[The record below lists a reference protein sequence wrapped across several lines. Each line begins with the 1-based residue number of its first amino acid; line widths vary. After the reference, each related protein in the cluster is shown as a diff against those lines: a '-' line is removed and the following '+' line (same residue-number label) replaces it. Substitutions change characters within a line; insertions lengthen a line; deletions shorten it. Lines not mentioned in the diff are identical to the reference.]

1 MKSKWLILLGVLA
14 CLLLSG
20 CAMKTVDEMYCLP
33 RRSEAYQ
40 ELQRV
45 LDAEL
50 QNMEYCAPLSGMNQ
64 QPVQA
69 ADVDGDGVS
78 EFLVFAKASGERP
91 LRILVIERQ
100 DQTFTLTDTL
110 QFSGTA
116 FDQVE
121 YMAMDDRSG
130 VELVV
135 GIQLSNQLLRS
146 VSAYTFTDGKG
157 EKLLDVNYTNFLT
170 VDLDR
175 DNRGELFV
183 LYPGQT
189 EESPGFVAL
198 YEVEKGVVERS
209 LEVKLSAPV
218 SRLQRVI
225 TGELAGGETAVFVAS
240 ALEDTVLVT
249 DVYAMRSGVLTN
261 ISLSNESGTSVST
274 IRNHFVYAQDIDED
288 GQLELPALIP
298 MKTMSERNTQ
308 SEDLI
313 RWYSLT
319 ITGEEVDKLY
329 TYHNFVNGW
338 YLVLDSTWA
347 QQVTVT
353 QDSTSYSFYLWDLAK
368 ENAIRVLEVE
378 MLYTQDEISEAME
391 NGSILL
397 YQGES
402 SAYVG
407 TLTSDAAQ
415 FGLTQEWLRG
425 SFHLIYDVRFL
436 PET

>member
-1 MKSKWLILLGVLA
+1 MKSKWLMLLGVLA

-33 RRSEAYQ
+33 KRSEAYQ
-40 ELQRV
+40 ELQKV
-45 LDAEL
+45 LDTEL

-78 EFLVFAKASGERP
+78 EFLVFAKAAGERP
-91 LRILVIERQ
+91 LRILVIERE

-121 YMAMDDRSG
+121 YISMDDKSG

-135 GIQLSNQLLRS
+135 GIQLSDQLLRS
-146 VSAYTFTDGKG
+146 VAAYTFADGKG
-157 EKLLDVNYTNFLT
+157 EKLLDANYTNFLT

-175 DNRGELFV
+175 DNQGELFV

-198 YEVEKGVVERS
+198 YEVKKGVVERS

-225 TGELAGGETAVFVAS
+225 TGELAGGEAAVFVAS

-249 DVYAMRSGVLTN
+249 DVYALRSGALTN

-298 MKTMSERNTQ
+298 MKAMSERNTQ

-313 RWYSLT
+313 RWYSLS

-329 TYHNFVNGW
+329 TYHNFVNSW

-353 QDSTSYSFYLWDLAK
+353 QDSTGYSFYLWDLAK
-368 ENAIRVLEVE
+368 ENAIRVLEVQ
-378 MLYTQDEISEAME
+378 MLYDQDEISQAME
-391 NGSILL
+391 SGAILL

-407 TLTSDAAQ
+407 VLTSDAAQ

-425 SFHLIYDVRFL
+425 SFYLIYDVHFQ
-436 PET
+436 PEA

>member
-1 MKSKWLILLGVLA
+1 MKSKWLMLLGVLA

-33 RRSEAYQ
+33 KRSEAYQ
-40 ELQRV
+40 ELQKV
-45 LDAEL
+45 LDTEL

-78 EFLVFAKASGERP
+78 EFLVFAKAAGERP
-91 LRILVIERQ
+91 LRILVIERE

-121 YMAMDDRSG
+121 YISMDDKSG

-135 GIQLSNQLLRS
+135 GIQLSDQLLRS
-146 VSAYTFTDGKG
+146 VAAYTFADGKG
-157 EKLLDVNYTNFLT
+157 EKLLDANYTNFLT

-175 DNRGELFV
+175 DSQGELFV

-225 TGELAGGETAVFVAS
+225 TGELAGGEAAVFVAS

-249 DVYAMRSGVLTN
+249 DVYALRSGALTN

-298 MKTMSERNTQ
+298 MKAMSERNTQ

-313 RWYSLT
+313 RWYSLS

-329 TYHNFVNGW
+329 TYHNFVNSW

-353 QDSTSYSFYLWDLAK
+353 QDSTGYSFYLWDLAK
-368 ENAIRVLEVE
+368 ENAIRVLEVQ
-378 MLYTQDEISEAME
+378 MLYDQDEISQAME
-391 NGSILL
+391 SGAILL

-407 TLTSDAAQ
+407 VLTSDAAQ

-425 SFHLIYDVRFL
+425 SFYLLYDVHFQ

>member
-1 MKSKWLILLGVLA
+1 MKSKWLMLLGVLA

-33 RRSEAYQ
+33 KRSEAYQ
-40 ELQRV
+40 ELQKV
-45 LDAEL
+45 LDTEL

-78 EFLVFAKASGERP
+78 EFLVFAKAAGERP
-91 LRILVIERQ
+91 LRILVIERE

-121 YMAMDDRSG
+121 YISMDDKSG

-135 GIQLSNQLLRS
+135 GIQLSDQLLRS
-146 VSAYTFTDGKG
+146 VAAYTFADGKG
-157 EKLLDVNYTNFLT
+157 EKLLDANYTNFLT

-175 DNRGELFV
+175 DNQGELFV

-218 SRLQRVI
+218 NRLQRVI
-225 TGELAGGETAVFVAS
+225 TGELAGGEAAVFVAS

-249 DVYAMRSGVLTN
+249 DVYALRSGALTN

-298 MKTMSERNTQ
+298 MKAMSERNTQ

-313 RWYSLT
+313 RWYSLS

-353 QDSTSYSFYLWDLAK
+353 QDSTGYSFYLWDLAK
-368 ENAIRVLEVE
+368 ENAIRVLEVQ
-378 MLYTQDEISEAME
+378 MLYDQDEISQAME
-391 NGSILL
+391 SGAILL

-407 TLTSDAAQ
+407 VLTSDAAQ

-425 SFHLIYDVRFL
+425 SFYLIYDVHFQ
-436 PET
+436 PEA

>member
-33 RRSEAYQ
+33 KRSEAYQ
-40 ELQRV
+40 ELQKV
-45 LDAEL
+45 LDTEL

-78 EFLVFAKASGERP
+78 EFLVFAKAAGERP
-91 LRILVIERQ
+91 LRILVIERE

-121 YMAMDDRSG
+121 YISMDDKSG

-135 GIQLSNQLLRS
+135 GIQLSDQLLRS
-146 VSAYTFTDGKG
+146 VAAYTFADGKG
-157 EKLLDVNYTNFLT
+157 EKLLDANYTNFLT

-175 DNRGELFV
+175 DNQGELFV

-225 TGELAGGETAVFVAS
+225 TGELAGGEAAVFVAS

-249 DVYAMRSGVLTN
+249 DVYALRSGALTN

>member
-1 MKSKWLILLGVLA
+1 MKSKWLMLLGVLA

-33 RRSEAYQ
+33 KRSEAYQ
-40 ELQRV
+40 ELQKV
-45 LDAEL
+45 LDTEL

-78 EFLVFAKASGERP
+78 EFLVFAKAAGERP
-91 LRILVIERQ
+91 LRILVIERE

-121 YMAMDDRSG
+121 YISMDDKSG

-135 GIQLSNQLLRS
+135 GIQLSDQLLRS
-146 VSAYTFTDGKG
+146 VAAYTFADGKG
-157 EKLLDVNYTNFLT
+157 EKLLDANYTNFLT

-175 DNRGELFV
+175 DNQGELFV

-225 TGELAGGETAVFVAS
+225 TGELAGGEAAVFVAS

-249 DVYAMRSGVLTN
+249 DVYALRSGALTN

-298 MKTMSERNTQ
+298 MKAMSERNTQ

-313 RWYSLT
+313 RWYSLS

-353 QDSTSYSFYLWDLAK
+353 QDSTGYSFYLWDLAK
-368 ENAIRVLEVE
+368 ENAIWVLEVQ
-378 MLYTQDEISEAME
+378 MLYDQDEISQAME
-391 NGSILL
+391 SGAILL

-407 TLTSDAAQ
+407 VLTSDAAQ

-425 SFHLIYDVRFL
+425 SFYLIYDVHFQ
-436 PET
+436 PEA

>member
-157 EKLLDVNYTNFLT
+157 EKLLDVNYTNFLA

-249 DVYAMRSGVLTN
+249 DVYAMCGGVLTN
-261 ISLSNESGTSVST
+261 ISLSKDSGTSVST
-274 IRNHFVYAQDIDED
+274 IRNHFVYAQDIDGD

>member
-1 MKSKWLILLGVLA
+1 MKSKWLMLLGVLA

-33 RRSEAYQ
+33 KRSEAYQ
-40 ELQRV
+40 ELQKV
-45 LDAEL
+45 LDTEL

-78 EFLVFAKASGERP
+78 EFLVFAKAAGERP
-91 LRILVIERQ
+91 LRILVIERE

-121 YMAMDDRSG
+121 YISMDEKSG

-135 GIQLSNQLLRS
+135 GIQLSDQLLRS
-146 VSAYTFTDGKG
+146 VAAYTFADGKG
-157 EKLLDVNYTNFLT
+157 EKLLDANYTNFLT

-175 DNRGELFV
+175 DNQGELFI

-225 TGELAGGETAVFVAS
+225 TGELAGGEAAVFVAS

-249 DVYAMRSGVLTN
+249 DVYALRSGALTN

-298 MKTMSERNTQ
+298 MKAMSERNTQ

-313 RWYSLT
+313 RWYSLS

-329 TYHNFVNGW
+329 TYHNFVNSW

-353 QDSTSYSFYLWDLAK
+353 QDSTGYSFYLWDLAK
-368 ENAIRVLEVE
+368 ENAIRVLEVQ
-378 MLYTQDEISEAME
+378 MLYDQDEISQAME
-391 NGSILL
+391 SGAILL

-407 TLTSDAAQ
+407 VLTSDAAQ

-425 SFHLIYDVRFL
+425 SFYLIYDVHFQ

>member
-225 TGELAGGETAVFVAS
+225 TGELASGETAVFVAS

-249 DVYAMRSGVLTN
+249 DVYAMCGGVLTN
-261 ISLSNESGTSVST
+261 ISLSKDSGTSVST
-274 IRNHFVYAQDIDED
+274 IRNHFVYAQDIDGD

>member
-1 MKSKWLILLGVLA
+1 MKSKWLMLLGVLA

-33 RRSEAYQ
+33 KRSEAYQ
-40 ELQRV
+40 ELQKV
-45 LDAEL
+45 LDTEL

-78 EFLVFAKASGERP
+78 EFLVFAKAAGERP
-91 LRILVIERQ
+91 LRILVIERE

-121 YMAMDDRSG
+121 YISMDDKSG

-135 GIQLSNQLLRS
+135 GIQLSDQLLRS
-146 VSAYTFTDGKG
+146 VAAYTFADGKG
-157 EKLLDVNYTNFLT
+157 EKLLDANYTNFLT
-170 VDLDR
+170 VDLDW
-175 DNRGELFV
+175 DNQGELFV

-225 TGELAGGETAVFVAS
+225 TGELAGGEAAVFVAS

-249 DVYAMRSGVLTN
+249 DVYALRSGALTN

-298 MKTMSERNTQ
+298 MKAMSERNTQ

-313 RWYSLT
+313 RWYSLS

-329 TYHNFVNGW
+329 TYHNFVNSW

-353 QDSTSYSFYLWDLAK
+353 QDSTGYSFFLWDLAK
-368 ENAIRVLEVE
+368 ENAIRVLEVQ
-378 MLYTQDEISEAME
+378 MLYDQDEISQAME
-391 NGSILL
+391 SGAILL

-407 TLTSDAAQ
+407 VLTSDAAQ

-425 SFHLIYDVRFL
+425 SFYLIYDVHFQ
-436 PET
+436 PEA

>member
-1 MKSKWLILLGVLA
+1 MKSKWLMLLGVLA

-33 RRSEAYQ
+33 KRSEAYQ
-40 ELQRV
+40 ELQKV
-45 LDAEL
+45 LDTEL

-78 EFLVFAKASGERP
+78 EFLVFAKAAGERP
-91 LRILVIERQ
+91 LRILVIERE

-121 YMAMDDRSG
+121 YISMDDKSG

-135 GIQLSNQLLRS
+135 GIQLSDQLLRS
-146 VSAYTFTDGKG
+146 VAAYTFADGKG
-157 EKLLDVNYTNFLT
+157 EKLLDANYTNFLT

-175 DNRGELFV
+175 DSQGELFV

-225 TGELAGGETAVFVAS
+225 TGELAGGEAAVFVAS

-249 DVYAMRSGVLTN
+249 DVYALRSGALTN

-353 QDSTSYSFYLWDLAK
+353 QDSTGYSFYLWDLAK
-368 ENAIRVLEVE
+368 ENAIRVLEVQ
-378 MLYTQDEISEAME
+378 MLYDQDEISQAME
-391 NGSILL
+391 SGAILL

-407 TLTSDAAQ
+407 VLTSDAAQ

-425 SFHLIYDVRFL
+425 SFYLIYDVHFQ
-436 PET
+436 PEA

>member
-1 MKSKWLILLGVLA
+1 MKSKWLMLLGVLA

-33 RRSEAYQ
+33 KRSEAYQ
-40 ELQRV
+40 ELQKV
-45 LDAEL
+45 LDTEL

-78 EFLVFAKASGERP
+78 EFLVFAKAAGERP
-91 LRILVIERQ
+91 LRILVIERE

-121 YMAMDDRSG
+121 YISMDDKSG

-135 GIQLSNQLLRS
+135 GIQLSDQLLRS
-146 VSAYTFTDGKG
+146 VAAYTFADGKG
-157 EKLLDVNYTNFLT
+157 EKLLDANYTNFLT

-175 DNRGELFV
+175 DNQGELFV

-225 TGELAGGETAVFVAS
+225 TGELAGGEAAVFVAS

-249 DVYAMRSGVLTN
+249 DVYALRSGALTN

-298 MKTMSERNTQ
+298 MKAMSERNTQ

-313 RWYSLT
+313 RWYSLS

-353 QDSTSYSFYLWDLAK
+353 QESTGYSFYLWDLAK
-368 ENAIRVLEVE
+368 ENAIRVLEVQ
-378 MLYTQDEISEAME
+378 MLYDQDEISQAME
-391 NGSILL
+391 SGAILL

-407 TLTSDAAQ
+407 VLTSDAAQ

-425 SFHLIYDVRFL
+425 SFYLIYDVHFQ
-436 PET
+436 PEA

>member
-1 MKSKWLILLGVLA
+1 MKSKWLMLLGVLA

-33 RRSEAYQ
+33 KRSEAYQ
-40 ELQRV
+40 ELQKV
-45 LDAEL
+45 LDTEL

-78 EFLVFAKASGERP
+78 EFLVFAKAAGERP
-91 LRILVIERQ
+91 LRILVIERE

-110 QFSGTA
+110 QFSGSA

-121 YMAMDDRSG
+121 YISMDEKSG

-135 GIQLSNQLLRS
+135 GIQLSDQLLRS
-146 VSAYTFTDGKG
+146 VAAYTFTDGKG
-157 EKLLDVNYTNFLT
+157 EKLLDANYTNFLT

-175 DNRGELFV
+175 DNQGELFV

-225 TGELAGGETAVFVAS
+225 TGELAGGEAAVFVAS

-249 DVYAMRSGVLTN
+249 DVYALRSGALTN

-298 MKTMSERNTQ
+298 MKAMSERNTQ

-313 RWYSLT
+313 RWYSLS

-329 TYHNFVNGW
+329 TYHNFVNSW

-353 QDSTSYSFYLWDLAK
+353 QDSTGYSFYLWDLAK
-368 ENAIRVLEVE
+368 ENAIRVLEVQ
-378 MLYTQDEISEAME
+378 MLYDQDEISQAME
-391 NGSILL
+391 SGAILL

-407 TLTSDAAQ
+407 VLTSDAAQ

-425 SFHLIYDVRFL
+425 SFYLIYDVHFQ
-436 PET
+436 PEA

>member
-1 MKSKWLILLGVLA
+1 MKSKWLMLLGVLA

-33 RRSEAYQ
+33 KRSEAYQ
-40 ELQRV
+40 ELQKV
-45 LDAEL
+45 LDTEL

-78 EFLVFAKASGERP
+78 EFLVFAKAAGERP
-91 LRILVIERQ
+91 LRILVIERE

-121 YMAMDDRSG
+121 YISMDDKSG

-135 GIQLSNQLLRS
+135 GIQLSDQLLRS
-146 VSAYTFTDGKG
+146 VAAYTFADGKG
-157 EKLLDVNYTNFLT
+157 EKLLDANYTNFLT

-175 DNRGELFV
+175 DNQGELFV

-225 TGELAGGETAVFVAS
+225 TGELAGGEAAVFVAS

-249 DVYAMRSGVLTN
+249 DVYALRSGALTN

-298 MKTMSERNTQ
+298 MKAMSERNTQ

-313 RWYSLT
+313 RWYSLS

-353 QDSTSYSFYLWDLAK
+353 QDSTGYSFYLWDLAK
-368 ENAIRVLEVE
+368 ENAIRVLEVQ
-378 MLYTQDEISEAME
+378 MLYDQDEISQAME
-391 NGSILL
+391 SGAILL

-407 TLTSDAAQ
+407 VLTSDAAQ

-425 SFHLIYDVRFL
+425 SFYLIYDVHFQS
-436 PET
+436 EA

>member
-1 MKSKWLILLGVLA
+1 MKSKWLMLLGVLA

-33 RRSEAYQ
+33 KRSEAYQ
-40 ELQRV
+40 ELQKV
-45 LDAEL
+45 LDTEL

-78 EFLVFAKASGERP
+78 EFLVFAKATGERP
-91 LRILVIERQ
+91 LRILVIERE

-121 YMAMDDRSG
+121 YISMDDKSG

-135 GIQLSNQLLRS
+135 GIQLSDQLLRS
-146 VSAYTFTDGKG
+146 VAAYTFADGKG
-157 EKLLDVNYTNFLT
+157 EKLLDANYTNFLT

-175 DNRGELFV
+175 DNQGELFV

-225 TGELAGGETAVFVAS
+225 TGELAGGEAAVFVAS

-249 DVYAMRSGVLTN
+249 DVYALRSGALTN

-298 MKTMSERNTQ
+298 MKAMSERNTQ

-313 RWYSLT
+313 RWYSLS

-353 QDSTSYSFYLWDLAK
+353 QDSTGYSFYLWDLAK
-368 ENAIRVLEVE
+368 ENAIRVLEVQ
-378 MLYTQDEISEAME
+378 MLYDQDEISQAME
-391 NGSILL
+391 SGAILL

-407 TLTSDAAQ
+407 VLTSDAAQ

-425 SFHLIYDVRFL
+425 SFYLIYDVHFQ
-436 PET
+436 PEA

>member
-1 MKSKWLILLGVLA
+1 MKSKWLMLLGVLA

-33 RRSEAYQ
+33 KRSEAYQ
-40 ELQRV
+40 ELQKV
-45 LDAEL
+45 LDTEL

-78 EFLVFAKASGERP
+78 EFLVFAKAAGERP
-91 LRILVIERQ
+91 LRILVIERE

-121 YMAMDDRSG
+121 YISMDDKSG

-135 GIQLSNQLLRS
+135 GIQLSDQLLRS
-146 VSAYTFTDGKG
+146 VAAYTFADGKG
-157 EKLLDVNYTNFLT
+157 EKLLDANYTNFLT

-175 DNRGELFV
+175 DNQGELFV

-225 TGELAGGETAVFVAS
+225 TGELAGGEAAVFVAS

-249 DVYAMRSGVLTN
+249 DVYALRSGALTN

-298 MKTMSERNTQ
+298 MKAMSERNTQ

-313 RWYSLT
+313 RWYSLS

-353 QDSTSYSFYLWDLAK
+353 QDSTGYSFYLWDLAT
-368 ENAIRVLEVE
+368 ENAIRELAVQ
-378 MLYTQDEISEAME
+378 MLYEQDEISQAME
-391 NGSILL
+391 SGAILL

-407 TLTSDAAQ
+407 VLTSDAAQ

-425 SFHLIYDVRFL
+425 SFYLIYDVHFQ
-436 PET
+436 PEA

>member
-1 MKSKWLILLGVLA
+1 MKSKWLMLLGVLA

-33 RRSEAYQ
+33 KRSEAYQ
-40 ELQRV
+40 ELQKV
-45 LDAEL
+45 LDTEL

-78 EFLVFAKASGERP
+78 EFLVFAKAAGERP
-91 LRILVIERQ
+91 LRILVIERE

-121 YMAMDDRSG
+121 YISMDDKSG

-135 GIQLSNQLLRS
+135 GIQLSDQLLRS
-146 VSAYTFTDGKG
+146 VAAYTFADGKG
-157 EKLLDVNYTNFLT
+157 EKLLDANYTNFLT

-175 DNRGELFV
+175 DSQGELFV

-225 TGELAGGETAVFVAS
+225 TGELAGGEAAVFVAS

-249 DVYAMRSGVLTN
+249 DVYALRSRALTN

-298 MKTMSERNTQ
+298 MKAMSERNTQ

-313 RWYSLT
+313 RWYSLS

-353 QDSTSYSFYLWDLAK
+353 QDSTGYSFYLWDLAK
-368 ENAIRVLEVE
+368 ENAIRVLEVQ
-378 MLYTQDEISEAME
+378 MLYDQDEISQAME
-391 NGSILL
+391 SGAILL

-407 TLTSDAAQ
+407 VLTSDAAQ

-425 SFHLIYDVRFL
+425 SFYLIYDVHFQ
-436 PET
+436 PEA

>member
-157 EKLLDVNYTNFLT
+157 EKLLDVNYTNFLA

-225 TGELAGGETAVFVAS
+225 TGELASGETAVFVAS

-249 DVYAMRSGVLTN
+249 DVYAMCGGVLTN
-261 ISLSNESGTSVST
+261 ISLSKDSGTSVST

>member
-1 MKSKWLILLGVLA
+1 MKSKWLMLLGVLA

-33 RRSEAYQ
+33 KRSEAYQ
-40 ELQRV
+40 ELQKV
-45 LDAEL
+45 LDTEL

-78 EFLVFAKASGERP
+78 EFLVFAKTAGERP
-91 LRILVIERQ
+91 LRILVIERE

-121 YMAMDDRSG
+121 YISMDDKSG

-135 GIQLSNQLLRS
+135 GIQLSDQLLRS
-146 VSAYTFTDGKG
+146 VAAYTFADGKG
-157 EKLLDVNYTNFLT
+157 EKLLDANYTNFLT

-175 DNRGELFV
+175 DNQGELFV

-225 TGELAGGETAVFVAS
+225 TGELAGGEAAVFVAS

-249 DVYAMRSGVLTN
+249 DVYALRSGALTN

-298 MKTMSERNTQ
+298 MKAMSERNTQ

-313 RWYSLT
+313 RWYSLS

-353 QDSTSYSFYLWDLAK
+353 QDSTGYSFYLWDLAK
-368 ENAIRVLEVE
+368 ENAIRVLEVQ
-378 MLYTQDEISEAME
+378 MLYDQDEISQAME
-391 NGSILL
+391 SGAILL

-407 TLTSDAAQ
+407 VLTSDAAQ

-425 SFHLIYDVRFL
+425 SFYLIYDVHFQ
-436 PET
+436 PEA

>member
-40 ELQRV
+40 ELQKV

-78 EFLVFAKASGERP
+78 EFLVFAKASGKRP

-157 EKLLDVNYTNFLT
+157 EKLLDVNYTNFLA

-225 TGELAGGETAVFVAS
+225 TGELASGETAVFVAS

-249 DVYAMRSGVLTN
+249 DVYAMRGGVLTN

-313 RWYSLT
+313 RWYSLS

-353 QDSTSYSFYLWDLAK
+353 QDSTGYSFYLWDLAK
-368 ENAIRVLEVE
+368 ENAIRVLEVQ
-378 MLYTQDEISEAME
+378 MLYDQDEISQAME
-391 NGSILL
+391 NGAILL

-407 TLTSDAAQ
+407 VLTSDAAQ

-425 SFHLIYDVRFL
+425 SFYLIYDVHFQ

>member
-1 MKSKWLILLGVLA
+1 MKSKWLMLLGVLA

-33 RRSEAYQ
+33 KRSEAYQ
-40 ELQRV
+40 ELQKV
-45 LDAEL
+45 LDTEL

-78 EFLVFAKASGERP
+78 EFLVFAKAAGERP
-91 LRILVIERQ
+91 LRILVIERE

-110 QFSGTA
+110 QFSGSA

-121 YMAMDDRSG
+121 YVSMDDKSG

-135 GIQLSNQLLRS
+135 GIQLSDQLLRS
-146 VSAYTFTDGKG
+146 VAAYTFADGKG
-157 EKLLDVNYTNFLT
+157 EKLLDANYTNFLT

-175 DNRGELFV
+175 DSQGELFV

-225 TGELAGGETAVFVAS
+225 TGELAGGEAAVFVAS

-249 DVYAMRSGVLTN
+249 DVYALRSGALTN

-298 MKTMSERNTQ
+298 MKAMSERNTQ

-313 RWYSLT
+313 RWYSLS

-329 TYHNFVNGW
+329 TYHNFVNSW

-353 QDSTSYSFYLWDLAK
+353 QDSTGYSFYLWDLAK
-368 ENAIRVLEVE
+368 ENAIRVLEVQ
-378 MLYTQDEISEAME
+378 MLYDQDEISQAME
-391 NGSILL
+391 SGAILL

-407 TLTSDAAQ
+407 VLTSDAAQ

-425 SFHLIYDVRFL
+425 SFYLIYDVHFQ
-436 PET
+436 PEA

>member
-1 MKSKWLILLGVLA
+1 MKSKWLMLLGVLA

-33 RRSEAYQ
+33 KRSEAYQ
-40 ELQRV
+40 ELQKV
-45 LDAEL
+45 LDTEL

-78 EFLVFAKASGERP
+78 EFLVFAKAAGERP
-91 LRILVIERQ
+91 LRILVIERE

-121 YMAMDDRSG
+121 YISMDEKSG

-135 GIQLSNQLLRS
+135 GIQLSDQLLRS
-146 VSAYTFTDGKG
+146 VAAYTFADGKG
-157 EKLLDVNYTNFLT
+157 EKLLDANYTNFLT

-175 DNRGELFV
+175 DNQGELFV

-225 TGELAGGETAVFVAS
+225 IGELADGEAAVFVAS

-249 DVYAMRSGVLTN
+249 DVYALRSGALTN

-298 MKTMSERNTQ
+298 MKAMSERNTQ

-313 RWYSLT
+313 RWYSLS

-353 QDSTSYSFYLWDLAK
+353 QDSTGYSFYLWDLAK
-368 ENAIRVLEVE
+368 ENAIRVLEVQ
-378 MLYTQDEISEAME
+378 MLYDQDEISQAME
-391 NGSILL
+391 SDAILL

-407 TLTSDAAQ
+407 VLTSDAAQ

-425 SFHLIYDVRFL
+425 SFYLIYDVHFQ
-436 PET
+436 PEA

>member
-1 MKSKWLILLGVLA
+1 MKSKWLMLLGVLA

-33 RRSEAYQ
+33 KRSEAYQ
-40 ELQRV
+40 ELQKV
-45 LDAEL
+45 LDTEL

-69 ADVDGDGVS
+69 ADVNGDGVS
-78 EFLVFAKASGERP
+78 EFLVFAKAAGERP
-91 LRILVIERQ
+91 LRILVIERE

-121 YMAMDDRSG
+121 YISMDDKSG

-135 GIQLSNQLLRS
+135 GIQLSDQLLRS
-146 VSAYTFTDGKG
+146 VAAYTFADGKG
-157 EKLLDVNYTNFLT
+157 EKLLDANYTNFLT

-175 DNRGELFV
+175 DNQGELFV

-225 TGELAGGETAVFVAS
+225 TGELAGGEAAVFVAS

-249 DVYAMRSGVLTN
+249 DVYALRSGALTN

-298 MKTMSERNTQ
+298 MKAMSERNTQ

-313 RWYSLT
+313 RWYSLS

-353 QDSTSYSFYLWDLAK
+353 QDSTGYSFYLWDLAK
-368 ENAIRVLEVE
+368 ENAIRVLEVQ
-378 MLYTQDEISEAME
+378 MLYDQDEISQAME
-391 NGSILL
+391 NGAILL

-407 TLTSDAAQ
+407 VLTSDAAQ

-425 SFHLIYDVRFL
+425 SFYLIYDVHFQ
-436 PET
+436 PEA

>member
-1 MKSKWLILLGVLA
+1 MKSKWLMLLGVLA

-33 RRSEAYQ
+33 KRSEAYQ
-40 ELQRV
+40 ELQKV
-45 LDAEL
+45 LDTEL

-78 EFLVFAKASGERP
+78 EFLVFAKAAGERP
-91 LRILVIERQ
+91 LRILVIERE

-121 YMAMDDRSG
+121 YISMDDKSG

-135 GIQLSNQLLRS
+135 GIQLSDQLLRS
-146 VSAYTFTDGKG
+146 VAAYTFADGKG
-157 EKLLDVNYTNFLT
+157 EKLLDANYTNFLT

-175 DNRGELFV
+175 DSQGELFV

-225 TGELAGGETAVFVAS
+225 TGELAGGEAAVFVAS

-249 DVYAMRSGVLTN
+249 DVYALRSGALTN

-298 MKTMSERNTQ
+298 MKAMSERNTQ

-313 RWYSLT
+313 RWYSLS

-353 QDSTSYSFYLWDLAK
+353 QDSTGYSFYLWDLAK
-368 ENAIRVLEVE
+368 ENAIRVLEVR
-378 MLYTQDEISEAME
+378 MLYDQDEISQAME
-391 NGSILL
+391 NGAILL

-407 TLTSDAAQ
+407 VLTSDAAQ

-425 SFHLIYDVRFL
+425 SFYLIYDVHFQ
-436 PET
+436 PEA

>member
-1 MKSKWLILLGVLA
+1 MKSKWLMLLGVLA

-33 RRSEAYQ
+33 KRSEAYQ
-40 ELQRV
+40 ELQKV
-45 LDAEL
+45 LDTEL

-78 EFLVFAKASGERP
+78 EFLVFAKAAGERP
-91 LRILVIERQ
+91 LRILVIERE

-121 YMAMDDRSG
+121 YISMDEKSG

-135 GIQLSNQLLRS
+135 GIQLSDQLLRS
-146 VSAYTFTDGKG
+146 VAAYTFADGKG
-157 EKLLDVNYTNFLT
+157 EKLLDANYTNFLT

-175 DNRGELFV
+175 DNQGELFV

-225 TGELAGGETAVFVAS
+225 TGELAGGEAAVFVAS

-249 DVYAMRSGVLTN
+249 DVYALRSGALTN

-298 MKTMSERNTQ
+298 MKAMSERNTQ

-313 RWYSLT
+313 RWYSLS

-353 QDSTSYSFYLWDLAK
+353 QDSTGYSFYLWDLAK
-368 ENAIRVLEVE
+368 ENAIRVLEVQ
-378 MLYTQDEISEAME
+378 MLYDQDEISQAME
-391 NGSILL
+391 NGAILL

-407 TLTSDAAQ
+407 VLTSDAAQ

-425 SFHLIYDVRFL
+425 SFYLIYDVHFQ

>member
-1 MKSKWLILLGVLA
+1 MKSKWLMLLGVLA

-33 RRSEAYQ
+33 KRSEAYQ
-40 ELQRV
+40 ELQKV
-45 LDAEL
+45 LDTEL

-78 EFLVFAKASGERP
+78 EFLVFAKATGERP
-91 LRILVIERQ
+91 LRILVIERE

-121 YMAMDDRSG
+121 YISMDDKSG

-135 GIQLSNQLLRS
+135 GIQLSDQLLRS
-146 VSAYTFTDGKG
+146 VAAYTFADGKG
-157 EKLLDVNYTNFLT
+157 EKLLDANYTNFLT

-175 DNRGELFV
+175 DNQGELFV

-225 TGELAGGETAVFVAS
+225 TGELAGGEAAVFVAS

-249 DVYAMRSGVLTN
+249 DVYALRSGALTN

-298 MKTMSERNTQ
+298 MKAMSERNTQ

-313 RWYSLT
+313 RWYSLS

-329 TYHNFVNGW
+329 TYHNFVNSW

-353 QDSTSYSFYLWDLAK
+353 QDSTGYSFYLWDLAK
-368 ENAIRVLEVE
+368 ENAIRVLEVQ
-378 MLYTQDEISEAME
+378 MLYDQDEISQAME
-391 NGSILL
+391 SGAILL

-407 TLTSDAAQ
+407 VLTSDAAQ

-425 SFHLIYDVRFL
+425 SFYLIYDVHFQ
-436 PET
+436 PEA

>member
-69 ADVDGDGVS
+69 ADVDGDGVP

-249 DVYAMRSGVLTN
+249 DVYAMCGGVLTN
-261 ISLSNESGTSVST
+261 ISLSKDSGTSVST
-274 IRNHFVYAQDIDED
+274 IRNHFVYAQDIDGD

>member
-1 MKSKWLILLGVLA
+1 MKSKWLMLLGVLA

-33 RRSEAYQ
+33 KRSEAYQ
-40 ELQRV
+40 ELQKV
-45 LDAEL
+45 LDTEL

-78 EFLVFAKASGERP
+78 EFLVFAKAAGERP
-91 LRILVIERQ
+91 LRILVIERE

-121 YMAMDDRSG
+121 YISMDDKSG

-135 GIQLSNQLLRS
+135 GIQLSDQLLRS
-146 VSAYTFTDGKG
+146 VAAYTFADGKG
-157 EKLLDVNYTNFLT
+157 EKLLDANYTNFLT

-175 DNRGELFV
+175 DNQGELFI

-225 TGELAGGETAVFVAS
+225 TGELAGGEAAVFVAS

-249 DVYAMRSGVLTN
+249 DVYALRSGALTN

-298 MKTMSERNTQ
+298 MKAMSERNTQ

-313 RWYSLT
+313 RWYSLS

-329 TYHNFVNGW
+329 TYHNFVNSW

-353 QDSTSYSFYLWDLAK
+353 QDSTGYSFYLWDLAK
-368 ENAIRVLEVE
+368 ENAIRVLEVQ
-378 MLYTQDEISEAME
+378 MLYDQDEISQAME
-391 NGSILL
+391 SGAILL

-407 TLTSDAAQ
+407 VLTSDAAQ

-425 SFHLIYDVRFL
+425 SFYLIYDVHFQ

>member
-1 MKSKWLILLGVLA
+1 MKSKWLMLLGVLA

-33 RRSEAYQ
+33 KRSEAYQ
-40 ELQRV
+40 ELQKV
-45 LDAEL
+45 LDTEL

-78 EFLVFAKASGERP
+78 EFLVFAKAAGERP
-91 LRILVIERQ
+91 LRILVIERE

-116 FDQVE
+116 IDQVE
-121 YMAMDDRSG
+121 YISMDDKSG

-135 GIQLSNQLLRS
+135 GIQLSDQLLRS
-146 VSAYTFTDGKG
+146 VAAYTFADGKG
-157 EKLLDVNYTNFLT
+157 EKLLDANYTNFLT

-175 DNRGELFV
+175 DSQGELFV

-225 TGELAGGETAVFVAS
+225 TGELAGGEAAVFVAS

-249 DVYAMRSGVLTN
+249 DVYALRSGALTN

-298 MKTMSERNTQ
+298 MKAMSERNTQ

-313 RWYSLT
+313 RWYSLS

-353 QDSTSYSFYLWDLAK
+353 QDSTGYSFYLWDLAK
-368 ENAIRVLEVE
+368 ENAIRVLEVQ
-378 MLYTQDEISEAME
+378 MLYDQDEISQAME
-391 NGSILL
+391 SGAILL

-407 TLTSDAAQ
+407 VLTSDAAQ

-425 SFHLIYDVRFL
+425 SFYLIYDVHFQ
-436 PET
+436 PEA

>member
-1 MKSKWLILLGVLA
+1 MKSKWLMLLGVLA

-33 RRSEAYQ
+33 KRSEAYQ
-40 ELQRV
+40 ELQKV
-45 LDAEL
+45 LDTEL

-78 EFLVFAKASGERP
+78 EFLVFAKAAGERP
-91 LRILVIERQ
+91 LRILVIERE

-121 YMAMDDRSG
+121 YISMDEKSG

-135 GIQLSNQLLRS
+135 GIQLSDQLLRS
-146 VSAYTFTDGKG
+146 VAAYTFADGKG
-157 EKLLDVNYTNFLT
+157 EKLLDANYTNFLT

-175 DNRGELFV
+175 DNQGELFV

-225 TGELAGGETAVFVAS
+225 TGELAGGEAAVFVAS

-249 DVYAMRSGVLTN
+249 DVYALRSGALTN

-298 MKTMSERNTQ
+298 MKAMSERNTQ

-313 RWYSLT
+313 RWYSLS

-329 TYHNFVNGW
+329 TYHNFVNSW

-353 QDSTSYSFYLWDLAK
+353 QDSTGYSFYLWDLAK
-368 ENAIRVLEVE
+368 ENAIRVLEVQ
-378 MLYTQDEISEAME
+378 MLYDQDEISQAME
-391 NGSILL
+391 SGAILL

-407 TLTSDAAQ
+407 VLTSDAAQ

-425 SFHLIYDVRFL
+425 SFYLIYDVHFQ

>member
-40 ELQRV
+40 ELQKV

-157 EKLLDVNYTNFLT
+157 EKLLDVNYTNFLA

-225 TGELAGGETAVFVAS
+225 TGELASGETAVFVAS

-249 DVYAMRSGVLTN
+249 DVYAMRGGVLTN

-407 TLTSDAAQ
+407 TLTSDASQ

>member
-1 MKSKWLILLGVLA
+1 
-14 CLLLSG
+14 
-20 CAMKTVDEMYCLP
+20 
-33 RRSEAYQ
+33 
-40 ELQRV
+40 
-45 LDAEL
+45 
-50 QNMEYCAPLSGMNQ
+50 
-64 QPVQA
+64 
-69 ADVDGDGVS
+69 
-78 EFLVFAKASGERP
+78 
-91 LRILVIERQ
+91 
-100 DQTFTLTDTL
+100 
-110 QFSGTA
+110 
-116 FDQVE
+116 
-121 YMAMDDRSG
+121 
-130 VELVV
+130 
-135 GIQLSNQLLRS
+135 
-146 VSAYTFTDGKG
+146 
-157 EKLLDVNYTNFLT
+157 

-175 DNRGELFV
+175 DNQGELFV

-225 TGELAGGETAVFVAS
+225 TGELAGGEAAVFVAS

-249 DVYAMRSGVLTN
+249 DVYALRSGALTN

-298 MKTMSERNTQ
+298 MKAMSERNTQ

-313 RWYSLT
+313 RWYSLS

-353 QDSTSYSFYLWDLAK
+353 QDSTGYSFYLWDLAK
-368 ENAIRVLEVE
+368 ENAIRVLEVQ
-378 MLYTQDEISEAME
+378 MLYDQDEISQAME
-391 NGSILL
+391 SGAILL

-407 TLTSDAAQ
+407 VLTSDAAQ

-425 SFHLIYDVRFL
+425 SFYLIYDVHFQ
-436 PET
+436 PEA

>member
-1 MKSKWLILLGVLA
+1 MKSKWLMLLGVLA

-33 RRSEAYQ
+33 KRSEAYQ
-40 ELQRV
+40 ELQKV
-45 LDAEL
+45 LDTEL

-78 EFLVFAKASGERP
+78 EFLVFAKAAGERP
-91 LRILVIERQ
+91 LRILVIERE

-121 YMAMDDRSG
+121 YISMDDKSG

-135 GIQLSNQLLRS
+135 GIQLSDQLLRS
-146 VSAYTFTDGKG
+146 VAAYTFADGKG
-157 EKLLDVNYTNFLT
+157 EKLLDANYTNFLT

-175 DNRGELFV
+175 DNQGELFI

-225 TGELAGGETAVFVAS
+225 TGELAGGEAAVFVAS

-249 DVYAMRSGVLTN
+249 DVYALRSGALTN

-298 MKTMSERNTQ
+298 MKAMSERNTQ

-313 RWYSLT
+313 RWYSLS

-329 TYHNFVNGW
+329 TYHNFVNSW

-353 QDSTSYSFYLWDLAK
+353 QDSTGYSFYLWDLAK
-368 ENAIRVLEVE
+368 ENAIRVLEVQ
-378 MLYTQDEISEAME
+378 MLYDQDEISQAME
-391 NGSILL
+391 GGAILL

-407 TLTSDAAQ
+407 VLTSDAAQ

-425 SFHLIYDVRFL
+425 SFYLIYDVHFQ
-436 PET
+436 PEA

>member
-1 MKSKWLILLGVLA
+1 MKSKWLMLLGVLA

-33 RRSEAYQ
+33 KRSEAYQ
-40 ELQRV
+40 ELQKV
-45 LDAEL
+45 LDTEL

-78 EFLVFAKASGERP
+78 EFLVFAKAAGERP
-91 LRILVIERQ
+91 LRILVIERE

-121 YMAMDDRSG
+121 YISMDDKSG

-135 GIQLSNQLLRS
+135 GIQLSDQLLRS
-146 VSAYTFTDGKG
+146 VAAYTFADGKG
-157 EKLLDVNYTNFLT
+157 EKLLDANYTNFLT

-175 DNRGELFV
+175 DNQGELFV

-225 TGELAGGETAVFVAS
+225 TGELAGGEAAVFVAS

-249 DVYAMRSGVLTN
+249 DVYALRSGALTN
-261 ISLSNESGTSVST
+261 ISLSNESGSSVST

-298 MKTMSERNTQ
+298 MKAMSERNTQ

-313 RWYSLT
+313 RWYSLS

-353 QDSTSYSFYLWDLAK
+353 QDSTGYSFYLWDLAK
-368 ENAIRVLEVE
+368 ENAIRVLEVQ
-378 MLYTQDEISEAME
+378 MLYDQDEISQAME
-391 NGSILL
+391 NGAILL

-407 TLTSDAAQ
+407 VLTSDAAQ

-425 SFHLIYDVRFL
+425 SFYLIYDVHFR
-436 PET
+436 PEA

>member
-1 MKSKWLILLGVLA
+1 MKSKWLMLLGVLA

-33 RRSEAYQ
+33 KRSEAYQ
-40 ELQRV
+40 ELQKV
-45 LDAEL
+45 LDTEL

-78 EFLVFAKASGERP
+78 EFLVFAKAAGERP
-91 LRILVIERQ
+91 LRILVIERE

-121 YMAMDDRSG
+121 YISMDEKSG

-135 GIQLSNQLLRS
+135 GIQLSDQLLRS
-146 VSAYTFTDGKG
+146 VAAYTFADGKG
-157 EKLLDVNYTNFLT
+157 EKLLDANYTNFLT
-170 VDLDR
+170 VNLDR
-175 DNRGELFV
+175 DNQGELFV

-225 TGELAGGETAVFVAS
+225 TGELAGGEAAVFVAS

-249 DVYAMRSGVLTN
+249 DVYALRSGALTN

-298 MKTMSERNTQ
+298 MKAMSERNTQ

-313 RWYSLT
+313 RWYSLS

-329 TYHNFVNGW
+329 TYHNFVNSW

-353 QDSTSYSFYLWDLAK
+353 QDSTGYSFYLWDLAK
-368 ENAIRVLEVE
+368 ENAIRVLEVQ
-378 MLYTQDEISEAME
+378 MLYDQDEISQAME
-391 NGSILL
+391 SGAILL

-407 TLTSDAAQ
+407 VLTSDAAQ

-425 SFHLIYDVRFL
+425 SFYLIYDVHFQ
-436 PET
+436 PEA

>member
-157 EKLLDVNYTNFLT
+157 EKLLDVNYTNFLA

-249 DVYAMRSGVLTN
+249 DVYAMCGGVLTN
-261 ISLSNESGTSVST
+261 ISLSKDSGTSVST
-274 IRNHFVYAQDIDED
+274 IRNHFVYAQDIDGD

-378 MLYTQDEISEAME
+378 MLYTQDEISDAME

>member
-1 MKSKWLILLGVLA
+1 MKSKWLMLLGVLA

-33 RRSEAYQ
+33 KRSEAYQ
-40 ELQRV
+40 ELQKV
-45 LDAEL
+45 LDTEL

-78 EFLVFAKASGERP
+78 EFLVFAKAAGERP
-91 LRILVIERQ
+91 LRILVIERE

-121 YMAMDDRSG
+121 YISMDDKSG

-135 GIQLSNQLLRS
+135 GIQLSDQLLRS
-146 VSAYTFTDGKG
+146 VAAYTFADGKG
-157 EKLLDVNYTNFLT
+157 EKLLDANYTNFLT

-175 DNRGELFV
+175 DNQGELFV

-225 TGELAGGETAVFVAS
+225 TGELAGGEAAVFVAS

-249 DVYAMRSGVLTN
+249 DVYALRSGALTN

-298 MKTMSERNTQ
+298 MKAMSERNTQ

-313 RWYSLT
+313 RWYSLS

-329 TYHNFVNGW
+329 TYHNFVNSW

-368 ENAIRVLEVE
+368 ENAIRVLEVQ
-378 MLYTQDEISEAME
+378 MLYDQDEISQAME
-391 NGSILL
+391 SGAILL

-407 TLTSDAAQ
+407 VLTSDAAQ

-425 SFHLIYDVRFL
+425 SFYLIYDVHFQ
-436 PET
+436 PEA

>member
-1 MKSKWLILLGVLA
+1 MKSKWLMLLGVLA

-33 RRSEAYQ
+33 KRSEAYQ
-40 ELQRV
+40 ELQKV
-45 LDAEL
+45 LDTEL

-78 EFLVFAKASGERP
+78 EFLVFAKATGERP
-91 LRILVIERQ
+91 LRILVIERE

-121 YMAMDDRSG
+121 YISMDDKSG

-135 GIQLSNQLLRS
+135 GIQLSDQLLRS
-146 VSAYTFTDGKG
+146 VAAYTFADGKG
-157 EKLLDVNYTNFLT
+157 EKLLDANYTNFLT

-175 DNRGELFV
+175 DNQGELFV

-198 YEVEKGVVERS
+198 YEVKKGVVERS

-225 TGELAGGETAVFVAS
+225 TGELAGGEAAVFVAS

-249 DVYAMRSGVLTN
+249 DVYALRSGALTN

-298 MKTMSERNTQ
+298 MKAMSERNTQ

-313 RWYSLT
+313 RWYSLS

-329 TYHNFVNGW
+329 TYHNFVNSW

-353 QDSTSYSFYLWDLAK
+353 QDSTGYSFYLWDLAK
-368 ENAIRVLEVE
+368 ENAIRVLEVQ
-378 MLYTQDEISEAME
+378 MLYDQDEISQAME
-391 NGSILL
+391 SGAILL

-407 TLTSDAAQ
+407 VLTSDAAQ

-425 SFHLIYDVRFL
+425 SFYLIYDVHFQ
-436 PET
+436 PEA

>member
-1 MKSKWLILLGVLA
+1 MKSKWLMLLGVLA

-33 RRSEAYQ
+33 KRSEAYQ
-40 ELQRV
+40 ELQKV
-45 LDAEL
+45 LDTEL

-78 EFLVFAKASGERP
+78 EFLVFAKAAGERP
-91 LRILVIERQ
+91 LRILVIERE

-110 QFSGTA
+110 QFSGSA

-121 YMAMDDRSG
+121 YISMDEKSG

-135 GIQLSNQLLRS
+135 GIQLSDQLLRS
-146 VSAYTFTDGKG
+146 VAAYTFTDGKG
-157 EKLLDVNYTNFLT
+157 EKLLDANYTNFLT

-175 DNRGELFV
+175 DNQGELFV

-225 TGELAGGETAVFVAS
+225 TGELAGGEAAVFVAS

-249 DVYAMRSGVLTN
+249 DVYALRSGALTN

-298 MKTMSERNTQ
+298 MKAMSERNTQ

-313 RWYSLT
+313 RWYSLS

-353 QDSTSYSFYLWDLAK
+353 QDSTGYSFYLWDLAK
-368 ENAIRVLEVE
+368 ENAIRVLEVQ
-378 MLYTQDEISEAME
+378 MLYDQDEISQAME
-391 NGSILL
+391 NGAILL

-407 TLTSDAAQ
+407 VLTSDAAQ

-425 SFHLIYDVRFL
+425 SFYLIYDVHFQ
-436 PET
+436 PEA